1 MRLIGL
7 AAILTLSL
15 ALAPLAAEGQPTQR
29 VYRIGFLG
37 QTSPSDY
44 SSQIAALRQGL
55 RDAGYQEGANLV
67 IEYRWAEG
75 RLGRV
80 PSLATDLVRLK
91 VDLIVTHGTAGS
103 RAAKQ
108 ATATIPIVFATA
120 GDPVREGIVTSLSR
134 PGGNMTGLS
143 IQPTDVM
150 TKQLDLLKQV
160 APTVSRIVQL
170 RVASSGP
177 EDVDESLEQEQT
189 AAARALGLELKKF
202 VVEPKD
208 PTHAFLHVAQH
219 GAHAIVVEN
228 TPALRTH
235 AAAIAALA
243 VEHRLPTIGAPW
255 FAEAG
260 LLRGYGPSVEDMY
273 RRAAYFVDKILKG
286 AKPEDLPVEQPTKFE
301 LVINL
306 KTAKALGLT
315 IPQSLL
321 IRADEI
327 VQ

>member
-1 MRLIGL
+1 MRRIGL
-7 AAILTLSL
+7 AVALTVSVL
-15 ALAPLAAEGQPTQR
+15 LAPLPAEAQPTQR

-37 QTSPSDY
+37 QTTPSDY

-55 RDAGYQEGANLV
+55 REAGYQEGVNLF

-75 RLGRV
+75 RLGRL

-91 VDLIVTHGTAGS
+91 VDLIVTHGTAGP

-120 GDPVREGIVTSLSR
+120 GDPVRDGIVTSLSR
-134 PGGNMTGLS
+134 PRGNMTGLS
-143 IQPTDVM
+143 IQQTDVM
-150 TKQLDLLKQV
+150 MKQLDLLKQV

-170 RVASSGP
+170 RVAGSGP
-177 EDVDESLEQEQT
+177 EDADESLEQEQN

-202 VVEPKD
+202 VVESKD

-228 TPALRTH
+228 TPALWAH

-243 VEHRLPTIGAPW
+243 A
-255 FAEAG
+255 
-260 LLRGYGPSVEDMY
+260 
-273 RRAAYFVDKILKG
+273 
-286 AKPEDLPVEQPTKFE
+286 
-301 LVINL
+301 
-306 KTAKALGLT
+306 LT
-315 IPQSLL
+315 IAPGVGIS
-321 IRADEI
+321 IFRGTAER
-327 VQ
+327 

>member
-1 MRLIGL
+1 MRLIAL
-7 AAILTLSL
+7 AVVLALSV
-15 ALAPLAAEGQPTQR
+15 LAPLTAEAPPTQR
-29 VYRIGFLG
+29 VHRIGFLG
-37 QTSPSDY
+37 QTSPADY
-44 SSQIAALRQGL
+44 SSRIAALREGL
-55 RDAGYQEGANLV
+55 HDAGYREGSDLF

-75 RLGRV
+75 RLARL
-80 PSLATDLVRLK
+80 PSLATELVRLK

-103 RAAKQ
+103 RAAKS
-108 ATATIPIVFATA
+108 ATTTIPIVFATA
-120 GDPVREGIVTSLSR
+120 GDPIRGGTVSNLSH
-134 PGGNMTGLS
+134 PGGNVTGLS
-143 IQPTDVM
+143 IQETDVM
-150 TKQLDLLKQV
+150 MKRLEFIKQA

-170 RVASSGP
+170 GVAGSGP
-177 EDVDESLEQEQT
+177 EDESLESLEQEQ
-189 AAARALGLELKKF
+189 AAARALGLDLKRF

-228 TPALRTH
+228 TPALRAH

-255 FAEAG
+255 FAGAG
-260 LLRGYGPSVEDMY
+260 LLLGYGPSLENMY

-286 AKPEDLPVEQPTKFE
+286 AKPADLPVEQPTKFE

-321 IRADEI
+321 VRADEI
-327 VQ
+327 IQ

>member
-1 MRLIGL
+1 MRRVGL
-7 AAILTLSL
+7 AVILSL
-15 ALAPLAAEGQPTQR
+15 TLAPLAAEAQPTQR

-44 SSQIAALRQGL
+44 STGIAALRQGL
-55 RDAGYQEGANLV
+55 REAGYQEGANLS

-75 RLGRV
+75 RVGRL
-80 PSLATDLVRLK
+80 PSLATELVRLR

-108 ATATIPIVFATA
+108 ATATIPIILPTA
-120 GDPVREGIVTSLSR
+120 GDSVRS
-134 PGGNMTGLS
+134 GNMTGLS
-143 IQPTDVM
+143 IPQTDLM
-150 TKQLDLLKQV
+150 MKQLDQLKQV

-177 EDVDESLEQEQT
+177 EDVDESLEQEQN
-189 AAARALGLELKKF
+189 AAARSLGLELKKF

-219 GAHAIVVEN
+219 GAHAILVEN
-228 TPALRTH
+228 TPALRAH

-243 VEHRLPTIGAPW
+243 IEHRLPTIGAPK

-260 LLRGYGPSVEDMY
+260 LLLGYGPSVEDMY
-273 RRAAYFVDKILKG
+273 RHAAYFVDRILKG
-286 AKPEDLPVEQPTKFE
+286 AKPADLPVEQPTKFE
-301 LVINL
+301 FVINL

-321 IRADEI
+321 LRADQVI
-327 VQ
+327 Q

>member
-1 MRLIGL
+1 MRRIGL
-7 AAILTLSL
+7 VVVVTLSL
-15 ALAPLAAEGQPTQR
+15 FVAPLAAQAQPTQR

-55 RDAGYQEGANLV
+55 RDAGYQEGTNLF

-75 RLGRV
+75 RLGRL
-80 PSLATDLVRLK
+80 PSLATELVRLK

-103 RAAKQ
+103 RAVKQ

-120 GDPVREGIVTSLSR
+120 GDPVRGGIVTGLSR
-134 PGGNMTGLS
+134 LGGNMTGLS
-143 IQPTDVM
+143 IQESDVM
-150 TKQLDLLKQV
+150 TKQLDLLKQA

-170 RVASSGP
+170 RVASNGP
-177 EDVDESLEQEQT
+177 EGVDESLEQEQN
-189 AAARALGLELKKF
+189 AARALGLELKRV

-228 TPALRTH
+228 TPALRAH

-255 FAEAG
+255 FAGTG
-260 LLRGYGPSVEDMY
+260 LLLGYGPSVEDMY

-286 AKPEDLPVEQPTKFE
+286 AKPGDLPVEQPTKFE
-301 LVINL
+301 LIINL

-315 IPQSLL
+315 IPQTLL
-321 IRADEI
+321 LRADQVIE
-327 VQ
+327 